1 MTVTLADVADRA
13 GVSAATVSR
22 VLNGNYPVATRTR
35 ARVLRAV
42 QELDY
47 VVNAHARSLAG
58 STSDVVGVLVND
70 VADPFFGLLA
80 GAVQSQVSGLDLLTI
95 IANTGGTPEEELRY
109 LELLM
114 RQRARAVVIT
124 GGQSGG
130 PEHVERLSALI
141 RRAHGAGMQVVF
153 CGRPLLPDTPA
164 VAVDV
169 DNRRGAETLT
179 RHLTAFGH
187 RHIAYLT
194 GPPAN
199 TTTDARLAGHL
210 DAMRAAGLA
219 PGPVVAGSFGRDAGL
234 QLAPALLQRSAPPTA
249 IIAANDQ
256 AASGVL
262 AAARELGIAV
272 PAALS
277 VAGFDDLPV
286 SGDTVPALTTVRV
299 PFEELGRRAGRIAMG
314 ADAAQPGSTI
324 TVRTELIVRD
334 SVHHPADT
342 R

>member
-1 MTVTLADVADRA
+1 MAVTLADVADRA

-22 VLNGNYPVATRTR
+22 VLNGNYPVATRTK

-80 GAVQSQVSGLDLLTI
+80 GAVQDQVSGQDLLTV
-95 IANTGGTPEEELRY
+95 IANTGGSPDEELRY
-109 LELLM
+109 VELLM

-124 GGQSGG
+124 GGQNGG
-130 PEHVERLSALI
+130 AGHVERLSALI
-141 RRAHGAGMQVVF
+141 HRAHSSGTRIVL

-164 VAVDV
+164 IAIDV

-179 RHLTAFGH
+179 RHITAFGH
-187 RHIAYLT
+187 RRIAYVT
-194 GPPAN
+194 GPPGN

-210 DAMRAAGLA
+210 DALRGAGLE
-219 PGPVVAGSFGRDAGL
+219 PGPIVSGSFGRDIGL
-234 QLAPALLQRSAPPTA
+234 HVAPGLLRVDNPPTA

-256 AASGVL
+256 AAAGIL
-262 AAARELGIAV
+262 AGARECGVAV
-272 PAALS
+272 PAELS

-286 SGDTVPALTTVRV
+286 SLDTLPALTTVRV
-299 PFEELGRRAGRIAMG
+299 PFEEIGRRTGRIAMG
-314 ADAAQPGSTI
+314 VDEAEPG
-324 TVRTELIVRD
+324 TVVPIRTELIVRE
-334 SVHHPADT
+334 SVQHP